1 MATLTTS
8 YQKIAE
14 KSIGTS
20 SGGTT
25 YKLRLYARYTSQS
38 TSGNSTTVQ
47 VQLRHYVPNGYI
59 KYYSSSQKITGTITA
74 SGSNATNKQF
84 DAGEATLLT
93 KSSTITH
100 NQDGTKSISIGAT
113 FTNSYFGN
121 TVTISNTSVT
131 LPKINRLATITSAG
145 DFTDEENPT
154 IQFNNPAGF
163 TVYPYLNFYDEAGTK
178 VYGLYRNS
186 SSATSPYTWAI
197 TDDERTA
204 MRNATNLQQKYSVS
218 IGVDTYNGSTKL
230 GYNSKS
236 YTMTYVNAEPSQ
248 STAFTETNSKVIDVL
263 GTSDANTIIQ
273 NVSQLRLTS
282 TPSVKKGATVTK
294 ISFEH
299 NLLSTDDFDSP
310 YEHIFVPTN
319 SKFKVTINDSRKYSI
334 AEEYT
339 KSIVEYVPVD
349 ISSHSFKRESPT
361 SSNVI
366 VNAQIRYKQATFGSN
381 VNSPTIQWK
390 LNEDGALTTLSS
402 SDYIID
408 DVNNTIVISDLV
420 LYDVLPYNTS
430 GKFFLYVNDLL
441 SEDVERAIEVPKG
454 IPTCDMGEHDFKVN
468 GELYVA
474 DINGQNKKEIRALVK
489 DLLYPIGSIRVT
501 PTNSNPSSYLGGTW
515 TLIDKEFK
523 SNYVYY
529 ENDSSVY
536 PYTNISAGSL
546 RANFGGHTLNLSF
559 SFTLKTAISDTTVK
573 LTTLNYSKLGIS
585 TSAGSIWINGHSD
598 GGNASVFLQ
607 LAEDG
612 VINVNDV
619 VPESS
624 VASGNTVNGFFSVIV
639 PYNRMLDSF
648 CDKFY
653 WQRTA

>member
-8 YQKIAE
+8 WQSLGSA
-14 KSIGTS
+14 T
-20 SGGTT
+20 
-25 YKLRLYARYTSQS
+25 LYTGITVHLDAKYSSQS
-38 TSGNSTTVQ
+38 TANNTSSVQFRLRSVGSKWRTTSGTAKFTGAYTDSKSCAT
-47 VQLRHYVPNGYI
+47 YPDYI
-59 KYYSSSQKITGTITA
+59 ESGDTIF
-74 SGSNATNKQF
+74 SISKPV
-84 DAGEATLLT
+84 
-93 KSSTITH
+93 KH
-100 NQDGTKSISIGAT
+100 NDDGTKSISIGGSVQAYIDGSSRT
-113 FTNSYFGN
+113 A
-121 TVTISNTSVT
+121 TISNKTAT
-131 LPKINRLATITSAG
+131 LPKINRLATITSAS

-154 IQFNNPAGF
+154 IEFNNPANYS
-163 TVYPYLNFYDEAGTK
+163 VYPYLNFYDDSNTL
-178 VYGLYRNS
+178 VYQLIRNT
-186 SSATSPYTWAI
+186 SSATSPYVWNI
-197 TDDERTA
+197 TDAERTA
-204 MRNATNLQQKYSVS
+204 MREATNKQQKYSVS

-236 YTMTYVNAEPSQ
+236 YAMTYVNAEPSQ

-263 GTSDANTIIQ
+263 GTSNANTIIQ
-273 NVSQLRLTS
+273 NVSQLKLTS

-381 VNSPTIQWK
+381 VNFPTIRWK

-408 DVNNTIVISDLV
+408 EVNNTIVISDLV
-420 LYDVLPYNTS
+420 LYDVLPYNTT

-474 DINGQNKKEIRALVK
+474 DEEGKNKVNILNEINFLKTKNVLWNGASYMNASQSIDLSETPISEQPNGIVLV
-489 DLLYPIGSIRVT
+489 
-501 PTNSNPSSYLGGTW
+501 
-515 TLIDKEFK
+515 FCA
-523 SNYVYY
+523 Y
-529 ENDSSVY
+529 ENNSAQDYDFKTFFIPKQMVELKSGVGHDFIFNTPNFGKVGAKYLYFSDIKITGHANNTATGTGTSGVK
-536 PYTNISAGSL
+536 YTNNYWCL
-546 RANFGGHTLNLSF
+546 RYV
-559 SFTLKTAISDTTVK
+559 I
-573 LTTLNYSKLGIS
+573 
-585 TSAGSIWINGHSD
+585 
-598 GGNASVFLQ
+598 
-607 LAEDG
+607 G
-612 VINVNDV
+612 V
-619 VPESS
+619 
-624 VASGNTVNGFFSVIV
+624 
-639 PYNRMLDSF
+639 
-648 CDKFY
+648 
-653 WQRTA
+653 

>member
-8 YQKIAE
+8 WQSLGSA
-14 KSIGTS
+14 T
-20 SGGTT
+20 
-25 YKLRLYARYTSQS
+25 LYTGITVHLDAKYSSQS
-38 TSGNSTTVQ
+38 TANNTSSVQFRLRSVGSKWRTTSGTAKFTGAYTDSKSCAT
-47 VQLRHYVPNGYI
+47 YPDYI
-59 KYYSSSQKITGTITA
+59 ESGDTIF
-74 SGSNATNKQF
+74 SISKPV
-84 DAGEATLLT
+84 
-93 KSSTITH
+93 KH
-100 NQDGTKSISIGAT
+100 NDDGTKSISIGGSVQAYIGGSSRT
-113 FTNSYFGN
+113 A
-121 TVTISNTSVT
+121 TISSKTAT
-131 LPKINRLATITSAG
+131 LPKINRLATITSAS

-186 SSATSPYTWAI
+186 SSATSPYTWNI
-197 TDDERTA
+197 TDAERTA
-204 MRNATNLQQKYSVS
+204 MREATNKQQKYSVS

-248 STAFTETNSKVIDVL
+248 STTFTETNSKVIDVL
-263 GTSDANTIIQ
+263 GTSNANTIIQ

-390 LNEDGALTTLSS
+390 LNEDGMLMTLSS

-420 LYDVLPYNTS
+420 LYDVLPYNTT

-474 DINGQNKKEIRALVK
+474 NQEGQNKRNVLTEIDTLNANIEDSGWKNLTLNSTCTTGGFSGTPQYRKIGNHVYIRGSVSVTASSST
-489 DLLYPIGSIRVT
+489 LLLANIPEGFR
-501 PTNSNPSSYLGGTW
+501 PSSFFYKTNMAGGNCVWRQTIGETGNINCEW
-515 TLIDKEFK
+515 IIDMVAGSKKTSGTIWLELNIDFLID
-523 SNYVYY
+523 
-529 ENDSSVY
+529 
-536 PYTNISAGSL
+536 
-546 RANFGGHTLNLSF
+546 
-559 SFTLKTAISDTTVK
+559 
-573 LTTLNYSKLGIS
+573 
-585 TSAGSIWINGHSD
+585 
-598 GGNASVFLQ
+598 
-607 LAEDG
+607 
-612 VINVNDV
+612 
-619 VPESS
+619 
-624 VASGNTVNGFFSVIV
+624 
-639 PYNRMLDSF
+639 
-648 CDKFY
+648 
-653 WQRTA
+653 